1 MSSTIMKLNSAQ
13 SPWLAYHEPKPRATV
28 RLFCFPYAGGS
39 ALIFNKWRD
48 SLPSFVEVCPVQLPG
63 RGNRLH
69 ATPFTNLHALVEAA
83 ASALQPYFNMP
94 FAFFGHSMGASISF
108 ELARLLRREGG
119 RLPLHLYISCRRAPH
134 IIDREPPL
142 YDLPEVALVE
152 ELRRLNGTPREVLDH
167 PELMQM
173 MLPLLRADFS
183 VAETYICEP
192 ETPLDTPITVFGG
205 LADEDISRDDLEGW
219 KEHSTGSFKLR
230 MLEGDHFFL
239 NTSQPTL
246 LRLLFKELN
255 SLVGTNNEIDVPAGF
270 PRSRDF
276 RHVPRIV

>member
-1 MSSTIMKLNSAQ
+1 MSSPMVKINSGQ
-13 SPWLAYHEPKPRATV
+13 SSWLAYYQPKSHATL

-39 ALIFNKWRD
+39 ALVFNKWRD

-69 ATPFTNLHALVEAA
+69 TPAFTNLHALVKATA
-83 ASALQPYFNMP
+83 DALLPYFDMP

-108 ELARLLRREGG
+108 ELARLLRRQG
-119 RLPLHLYISCRRAPH
+119 RSLPRHLYISGRRAPH
-134 IIDREPPL
+134 IPDREPPL
-142 YDLPEVALVE
+142 YDLSETALVE
-152 ELRRLNGTPREVLDH
+152 ELRRLNGTPKEVLDH

-192 ETPLDTPITVFGG
+192 EEPLDMPITVFGG
-205 LADEDISRDDLEGW
+205 LADEDIMRDDLEGW
-219 KEHSTGSFKLR
+219 RQHSTASFKLR

-239 NTSQPTL
+239 NTSQPIL
-246 LRLLFKELN
+246 LRLLFKELH
-255 SLVGTNNEIDVPAGF
+255 SLVGSSDKIDTPAAF
-270 PRSRDF
+270 PPFKDF
-276 RHVPRIV
+276 RRLPRIV